1 MLQLSSE
8 LESVR
13 GERDALLS
21 EKMER
26 VQSDPDETENLR
38 RTISS
43 ITEEREQLQEILQGL
58 RDERDQLKSDMEE
71 NVEMVS
77 AYDCCQVKR
86 DDLTRSNPLLYSLQ
100 MIETQ
105 AELRD
110 AQETVKDLQGK
121 IHTLE
126 SQRVQTADQHED
138 QKNKED
144 QVLVNQSSLI
154 LERR

>member
-1 MLQLSSE
+1 MSSE

-77 AYDCCQVKR
+77 AYE
-86 DDLTRSNPLLYSLQ
+86 TAARSNVMISLDQTLYF
-100 MIETQ
+100 
-105 AELRD
+105 
-110 AQETVKDLQGK
+110 
-121 IHTLE
+121 IHC
-126 SQRVQTADQHED
+126 R
-138 QKNKED
+138 
-144 QVLVNQSSLI
+144 
-154 LERR
+154 

>member
-1 MLQLSSE
+1 MSSE

-26 VQSDPDETENLR
+26 VQSDPDEMENLR

-77 AYDCCQVKR
+77 AYDCCQPKC
-86 DDLTRSNPLLYSLQ
+86 DDLIQHHLNPLLYSLQ

-121 IHTLE
+121 IHNLE
-126 SQRVQTADQHED
+126 SQRVQMVDQHED
-138 QKNKED
+138 QNKEDQLQD
-144 QVLVNQSSLI
+144 QVLVNQSSF
-154 LERR
+154 